1 MQNKKKNDNNNVLS
15 LTVTVHQL
23 LIAFVTNNKNYQ
35 N

>member
-1 MQNKKKNDNNNVLS
+1 MQNNKKNDNNVL